1 VVRDELEREQ
11 DIEELRRLALA
22 IEAQNRLLLELLA
35 KKSTEVD
42 KLRGKTGD
50 IQLTLKMLAELQ
62 AKAKK
67 TQEAI
72 AKAAEKKPEKKPRSS
87 TGPTAQPQLPIVE
100 HVFVLDEPD
109 RACPSCGGEL
119 RPMKDQLEESEM
131 IDVIEVRYQLVKVK

>member
-35 KKSTEVD
+35 KKSNEVD
-42 KLRGKTGD
+42 TLRGKTGD

-67 TQEAI
+67 AH
-72 AKAAEKKPEKKPRSS
+72 EK
-87 TGPTAQPQLPIVE
+87 
-100 HVFVLDEPD
+100 
-109 RACPSCGGEL
+109 
-119 RPMKDQLEESEM
+119 
-131 IDVIEVRYQLVKVK
+131 IE